1 MHLVV
6 NKIKSESKVNRNLLI
21 TVLLNIF
28 ISIAELIGGILSN
41 SLALIS
47 DAIHNFSDGLAI
59 AITYASQKISNK
71 QSNQSNTFGYKRIQI
86 LSALFNAVTLIAI
99 CIFLLFEAYQRFLN
113 PEPVQSVPMFIV
125 ASIGLIANIIGVF
138 LLKDKGIIINEPSVV
153 AVNNKTGQ
161 ILAIGEE
168 AKKMVGKTPS
178 YITATRPLVNG
189 VISDFEVTEQMLKYF
204 IEKASASSKKLFG
217 IGGFSRVIIGIP
229 CGVTEV
235 ERKAVR
241 DAAKN
246 AGARTVFLI
255 EEPLASA
262 IGAKLQIQEAG
273 GNFIVDIG
281 GGTTEVAVISLG
293 GIVVSRSLRVAGDK
307 LNDDII
313 QFAQKEY
320 KLLIGERTA
329 EHIKI
334 SIGSAMPSKEKKE
347 MAMRGRNLVTGLPE
361 EVVIFNDDV
370 QRALERSVRQIVS
383 AIKTTIEETPPELL
397 ADVMTDGIFLAGGGS
412 MLKDLD
418 VLISKETKMPC
429 KIVDDPLT
437 SVVRGAGIAL
447 ENIETLSEVMSKD
460 NEEEAFT

>member
-1 MHLVV
+1 MAIDLG
-6 NKIKSESKVNRNLLI
+6 
-21 TVLLNIF
+21 T
-28 ISIAELIGGILSN
+28 AN
-41 SLALIS
+41 SLV
-47 DAIHNFSDGLAI
+47 
-59 AITYASQKISNK
+59 Y
-71 QSNQSNTFGYKRIQI
+71 
-86 LSALFNAVTLIAI
+86 V
-99 CIFLLFEAYQRFLN
+99 
-113 PEPVQSVPMFIV
+113 
-125 ASIGLIANIIGVF
+125 
-138 LLKDKGIIINEPSVV
+138 KDRGIIINEPSVV

-168 AKKMVGKTPS
+168 ARKMVGRTPS

-204 IEKASASSKKLFG
+204 IEKAVAGSKKMLVFG
-217 IGGFSRVIIGIP
+217 YMPRIIIGIP

-235 ERKAVR
+235 ERKAVQ

-246 AGARTVFLI
+246 AGARAVFLI

-262 IGAKLQIQEAG
+262 VGANLPIQEAG

-293 GIVVSRSLRVAGDK
+293 GIVAFKSLRVAGDK

-313 QFAQKEY
+313 QFAQKDY

-329 EHIKI
+329 EAIKI
-334 SIGSAMPSKEKKE
+334 NIGSAIPMKEKKE

-361 EVVIFNDDV
+361 EVVIFNDDI
-370 QRALERSVRQIVS
+370 QRALERSVRQIVT

-397 ADVMTDGIFLAGGGS
+397 ADVMTNGIYLAGGGS
-412 MLKDLD
+412 LLRGLD

-429 KIVDDPLT
+429 NVVDDPLT
-437 SVVRGAGIAL
+437 SVVRGSGIAL
-447 ENIETLSEVMSKD
+447 ENIDALADLVQKD
-460 NEEEAFT
+460 EDWTTG